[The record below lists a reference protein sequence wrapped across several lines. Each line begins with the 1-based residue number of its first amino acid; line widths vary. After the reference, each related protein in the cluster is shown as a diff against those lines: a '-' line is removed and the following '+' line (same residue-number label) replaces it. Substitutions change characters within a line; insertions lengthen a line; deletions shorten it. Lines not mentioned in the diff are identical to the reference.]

1 MSWMLNQGPSFNVET
16 PKPYQLSGF
25 GERFMLKQ
33 DDPRMTP
40 GKPEP
45 HLPAETMK
53 GTFALKKSSR
63 KKKHVKCKD
72 LGGIPGKKLP
82 TSYKPFGHQWP
93 EPKKRKRKK

>member
-1 MSWMLNQGPSFNVET
+1 MSWMLNQGPSFNVQA
-16 PKPYQLSGF
+16 PNPYQLSGF

>member
-1 MSWMLNQGPSFNVET
+1 MSWMLNQGPSFNVQA
-16 PKPYQLSGF
+16 PNPYQLSGF

-93 EPKKRKRKK
+93 EPKRKRKK